1 MSSRPVR
8 PRLGRTQLRKT
19 ASTASQPQDIASSS
33 VTPVE
38 PITVSTQ
45 LSIEKKG
52 IEGSQEVQAAQMS
65 PSTDGELSVVSI
77 VDQPTGAIPP
87 TPVKAHPELSA
98 GFPTVD
104 EALPT
109 ATEDEADEDLPVW
122 EMETIPVP
130 APRPIPQVKE
140 GVGKETPLEVMLR
153 DLRVRKPKA
162 FKMIRTSSRS
172 ALESIWLNR
181 LTSLLTT
188 LSIVIGV
195 AAVIVTLILTQGAS
209 AYFTDVLV
217 GVGNSSVVIDAGMY
231 NNGLNMTSQPVRTLS
246 LYDVQVLAK
255 VQHVQE
261 ITPIINLEQEVGYDN
276 QSQQINVQGVAPA
289 VQDIQGWQ
297 LEEGIWFSTADDAG
311 TKQVAVIGSDLARQY
326 VEESGLDPLGQN
338 ILIGTQ
344 SFKVVGI
351 VAPQGGYKVDD
362 VVFIPTNTALIRL
375 SDVKGIDRIEIK
387 LDNSSDIDLTM
398 EKMINI
404 LRKNHS
410 LPPGGPTDFQMNTGD
425 QLIQITLQ
433 ELQAMKVL
441 LIGSAIILLVAG
453 GIGIINIMLASVT
466 RRTREIGVR
475 IAVGARR
482 SDIRNQFLIEAL
494 LLSLAGG
501 GLGMLGGLGVGFELM
516 KIISGP
522 FIVTTVTY
530 VMPFA
535 IALFIGIVFGLY
547 PAIRAARLEPVIAL
561 QRSWA

>member
-1 MSSRPVR
+1 VSSRPVR
-8 PRLGRTQLRKT
+8 PRLGRTQLRKAAT
-19 ASTASQPQDIASSS
+19 SPSQPQDIASSS
-33 VTPVE
+33 VAPVE
-38 PITVSTQ
+38 PITVST
-45 LSIEKKG
+45 LSSLETK
-52 IEGSQEVQAAQMS
+52 EAQEASALQMS
-65 PSTDGELSVVSI
+65 PSTENDLPVVPI
-77 VDQPTGAIPP
+77 VDQPTASIPP

-104 EALPT
+104 EELSSATDDT
-109 ATEDEADEDLPVW
+109 ADDGLPVW

-130 APRPIPQVKE
+130 APRPIPEVKE
-140 GVGKETPLEVMLR
+140 GAGKETPLEVMLR

-162 FKMIRTSSRS
+162 FRMIRTSSRS

-195 AAVIVTLILTQGAS
+195 AAVIITLILTQGAS

-231 NNGLNMTSQPVRTLS
+231 NNGLDVTSQPERTLS

-255 VQHVQE
+255 VQHVEE
-261 ITPIINLEQEVGYDN
+261 ITPIINLEQEVGFNN
-276 QSQQINVQGVAPA
+276 QSQQINVQGVSPA
-289 VQDIQGWQ
+289 LQDIQGWELQ
-297 LEEGIWFSTADDAG
+297 EGIWFSSADDAG
-311 TKQVAVIGSDLARQY
+311 TKQVAVIGSDLAQQY

-338 ILIGTQ
+338 ILIGTE
-344 SFKVVGI
+344 SFRVVG
-351 VAPQGGYKVDD
+351 VLAPQGGYKVDD

-387 LDNSSDIDLTM
+387 LDNSTDIDLTM
-398 EKMINI
+398 EKMVNI
-404 LRKNHS
+404 LRKNHN
-410 LPPGGPTDFQMNTGD
+410 LPPGGPADFQMNTGD

-482 SDIRNQFLIEAL
+482 SDIRNQFLIEAM